1 MLLKNN
7 ERSLKF
13 KSLIH
18 SAIEEIRLIKLEN
31 TKYKWKENN
40 LLSMVANLKSRNSEL
55 EKNTAECEKQLRIAQ
70 VTLSDLKTKIEKEE
84 IAPLKNDYE
93 QLKEARK
100 NELEALKNANVKIE
114 KQDEELL
121 QLRSKYSALRI
132 KKNKLSNLLKQ
143 QMQTKVF
150 ENDIDNNKTMKMK
163 LKEECLLLVTEIEA
177 KNSEIAE
184 EKKCTESIK
193 IILQDVEIQN
203 IKLVKQLDKFRS
215 TEKALK
221 NSICSL
227 ESINKTNEQKIKD
240 LEEQIKYERAALNK
254 STQQCQLLVKKI
266 SHELELTRCDLVERR
281 KEVLQLKQDSLAKD
295 FTFQEIKYTMIKTG
309 AVYKQI
315 ENEEENSKNS

>member
-121 QLRSKYSALRI
+121 QLRSK
-132 KKNKLSNLLKQ
+132 
-143 QMQTKVF
+143 
-150 ENDIDNNKTMKMK
+150 DIDNNKTMKMK

-184 EKKCTESIK
+184 EKKCTESI
-193 IILQDVEIQN
+193 
-203 IKLVKQLDKFRS
+203 
-215 TEKALK
+215 
-221 NSICSL
+221 
-227 ESINKTNEQKIKD
+227 
-240 LEEQIKYERAALNK
+240 
-254 STQQCQLLVKKI
+254 
-266 SHELELTRCDLVERR
+266 
-281 KEVLQLKQDSLAKD
+281 VLFFLGIFS
-295 FTFQEIKYTMIKTG
+295 F
-309 AVYKQI
+309 
-315 ENEEENSKNS
+315 

>member
-40 LLSMVANLKSRNSEL
+40 LLSLVANLKSRNDEL
-55 EKNTAECEKQLRIAQ
+55 EKNTAECQKQLRIAQ

-84 IAPLKNDYE
+84 IAPLKNDFE
-93 QLKEARK
+93 KLKEARK
-100 NELEALKNANVKIE
+100 NEVEALKNANIKIE

-121 QLRSKYSALRI
+121 QMHSKYSALRI
-132 KKNKLSNLLKQ
+132 KKNKLSKLLKQ
-143 QMQTKVF
+143 QMQTK
-150 ENDIDNNKTMKMK
+150 ENDNDNNKTMKMK

-193 IILQDVEIQN
+193 NILQDVEIQN
-203 IKLVKQLDKFRS
+203 IKLVEQLVKFRS

-227 ESINKTNEQKIKD
+227 ESVNKSNEQKIKD
-240 LEEQIKYERAALNK
+240 LEEQIKYE
-254 STQQCQLLVKKI
+254 
-266 SHELELTRCDLVERR
+266 RCDLVERR

-309 AVYKQI
+309 AVYEQI
-315 ENEEENSKNS
+315 ENEEENS